1 MPEWDATKCDVGVIG
16 LDAAGRKVALNLAG
30 QAFRVAACCGQEE
43 TCPAPP
49 AEGDMGEVALAAS
62 FPELAGRLKKPR
74 TIFLFSGAKIPAD
87 TALNGLLAHLEKGDI
102 VIDAGNSHYKETAR
116 RSRLLAGRSMH
127 LIGLGLAG
135 REGGAVIMA
144 GGTPEA
150 YERARP
156 MLEAIA
162 AKIHGEPC
170 VSYLGP
176 AAAGHFVKMV
186 HAGIGH
192 GLMQLLCETLD
203 LAQRMLPLNEEELRK
218 VSEARPVRAPK
229 NDWIE
234 AAGEGFDPLAE
245 LTGRWRTGERPGR
258 VNNNELA
265 GWMAQSARELGVAT
279 PTIETALEPREAA
292 ARERR
297 YELAL
302 TPSRQPMGRAGEDP
316 ESVLEELHGALYTA
330 VIITYAEGLALLAA
344 AAEQQ
349 GFDFQPGEILRV
361 WKGCNPIG
369 STFLEDM
376 AAAFRETPD
385 LPNLLC
391 DAELSEKVMAAQEHL
406 RHAIWRAYELDILT
420 PGMLAALE
428 SLDSRREAWWPV
440 NLVPVPQRERAV
452 HRQFA

>member
-62 FPELAGRLKKPR
+62 FPGLAGRLKKPR

-265 GWMAQSARELGVAT
+265 GWMAQSAARTGGGDADDRDGPGT
-279 PTIETALEPREAA
+279 AGGGGAGTAL
-292 ARERR
+292 
-297 YELAL
+297 
-302 TPSRQPMGRAGEDP
+302 RAGLDAVAPADGAGGGGPGERAGGIAW
-316 ESVLEELHGALYTA
+316 SALHG
-330 VIITYAEGLALLAA
+330 G
-344 AAEQQ
+344 
-349 GFDFQPGEILRV
+349 DH
-361 WKGCNPIG
+361 
-369 STFLEDM
+369 
-376 AAAFRETPD
+376 
-385 LPNLLC
+385 
-391 DAELSEKVMAAQEHL
+391 HL
-406 RHAIWRAYELDILT
+406 RGG
-420 PGMLAALE
+420 PGAAG
-428 SLDSRREAWWPV
+428 RGRGA
-440 NLVPVPQRERAV
+440 AGI
-452 HRQFA
+452 